1 MLIIPDEVVTGAV
14 VNAIT
19 VAGRRISAALAK
31 PRGRRAE
38 ELDIAQ
44 WFETF
49 RLTESVPD
57 LPDLAPALEIGSS
70 RSLAAMRSR
79 RRCRNCLPPG

>member
-1 MLIIPDEVVTGAV
+1 VLIIPDNVVTGAV
-14 VNAIT
+14 VSAIA
-19 VAGRRISAALAK
+19 VAGRRISAALGK

-38 ELDIAQ
+38 DLDIAQ

-57 LPDLAPALEIGSS
+57 VPDLG
-70 RSLAAMRSR
+70 
-79 RRCRNCLPPG
+79 